1 MSNSSSFFFKYTT
14 SITNEKIRDI
24 EENTINIIGNKRL
37 FPNFTLFETTK
48 YFLISS
54 TFKIQSQN

>member
-1 MSNSSSFFFKYTT
+1 M
-14 SITNEKIRDI
+14 NEKIRDI

-37 FPNFTLFETTK
+37 FPNFTLLDTTK